1 MSRTWSNTRLR
12 TSCSE
17 WTCGTKG
24 VCALMNHTGGF
35 FFKKQFTNL
44 SMPEYLYI
52 LRLASAYSGMMTPMV
67 ENSAQV
73 SDVDKS
79 THARFTVISQP
90 QAQPSRAVT
99 SPRDGRQNNLPHVCH
114 TREAP
119 PAAETNTLNY
129 LKIRRTLR

>member
-1 MSRTWSNTRLR
+1 
-12 TSCSE
+12 
-17 WTCGTKG
+17 
-24 VCALMNHTGGF
+24 
-35 FFKKQFTNL
+35 
-44 SMPEYLYI
+44 MPEYLYI

-99 SPRDGRQNNLPHVCH
+99 SRRDGRENNLEV
-114 TREAP
+114 TR
-119 PAAETNTLNY
+119 TFVTLG
-129 LKIRRTLR
+129 KRRQQQKQIH